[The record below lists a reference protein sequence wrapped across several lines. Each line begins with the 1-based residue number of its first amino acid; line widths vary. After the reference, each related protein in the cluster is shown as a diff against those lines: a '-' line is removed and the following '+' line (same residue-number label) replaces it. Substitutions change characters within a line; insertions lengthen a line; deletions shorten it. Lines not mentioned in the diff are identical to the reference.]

1 MNRSEII
8 SKCSI
13 AAFAALSIAGSAFAA
28 ESAPAAN
35 AQCPKPAAAASSEKC
50 PAWNERESLFIQGAV
65 EKYAPDSGFSPFVTW
80 TGEAWAD
87 VSRGSNVHLRGA
99 FPTSLRVKWRE
110 SLKSTTQTTLKQS
123 LAT

>member
-8 SKCSI
+8 SKCPI

-28 ESAPAAN
+28 ESAPTEN
-35 AQCPKPAAAASSEKC
+35 AQCPKPADATSSEKC

-87 VSRGSNVHLRGA
+87 VSRGSNVHSLFDSLFTIGFEQDLSA
-99 FPTSLRVKWRE
+99 IGIWFTSIINMKD
-110 SLKSTTQTTLKQS
+110 
-123 LAT
+123 